1 MNNDNN
7 KLFISFEI
15 DTETWGKDACELID
29 YDDSSLFPNSI
40 KSNKSGRLFRKM
52 NKIIYDTHYIYNEYN
67 YEKLLEIK
75 CNENDIKIIPNNIK
89 YSSETFEIES
99 ENTSWFV
106 FKSSKIVDKPNRYKL
121 NRGDIIRIG
130 RITIKIR
137 NIVLEN
143 SVYNLKNPNENN
155 SFNYN
160 KNDNLFLHIYNN
172 KDISINRTQNCN
184 KINSKKI
191 LKNDNNILNI
201 NKHIKKRICRICYIE
216 EENKDNPLV
225 EPCICSGSMKYI
237 HLNCLKKW
245 ISTKSCVQIDSSEN
259 CIIYII
265 KKIEC
270 ELCKTKLPDY
280 IKYNGKIL
288 EILDFH
294 NHFKNYICLE
304 SLTIDRYK
312 NRFLYVANLDSKDN
326 IKIGRGHDANLIISD
341 ISVSRIHSIIYKE
354 NNLVYLKD
362 NNSKFGSLILI
373 QAAFLKLNE
382 LLNLNIQIGRTFC
395 RIKKIKNFRI
405 FGCCDIDDRR
415 KPELIYHKQNEKEL
429 DIKKGYI
436 IKENNTYDDEDFS
449 SDYDN
454 NDGENIKF
462 EEEKKNTNEE
472 NVDKTDDVYYKLNDI
487 KDTKNNKNNYN
498 IISSS
503 VIEIKE
509 NNSIAN
515 EALNGDLIS
524 IHHINNL
531 IINKRNKNINKNN
544 DLTGNSMSKETRI
557 LDIKNEN

>member
-1 MNNDNN
+1 
-7 KLFISFEI
+7 
-15 DTETWGKDACELID
+15 
-29 YDDSSLFPNSI
+29 
-40 KSNKSGRLFRKM
+40 M
-52 NKIIYDTHYIYNEYN
+52 NKIIYDTHYIYNDYN

-143 SVYNLKNPNENN
+143 SVYNLKNPHENN
-155 SFNYN
+155 SFIYN
-160 KNDNLFLHIYNN
+160 KNDNLFVQIYNN
-172 KDISINRTQNCN
+172 EEISNNKTQNYN
-184 KINSKKI
+184 KIKI
-191 LKNDNNILNI
+191 LKNAKNIFII
-201 NKHIKKRICRICYIE
+201 NKHNKKRICRICYVE
-216 EENKDNPLV
+216 EENKENPLV

-304 SLTIDRYK
+304 SLTIDKYK

-326 IKIGRGHDANLIISD
+326 IKIGRGHGANLIISD
-341 ISVSRIHSIIYKE
+341 ISVSRVHSIIFKE

-382 LLNLNIQIGRTFC
+382 FLNLNIQVGRTFC
-395 RIKKIKNFRI
+395 RIKKIKNFRF
-405 FGCCDIDDRR
+405 FGCCDLDDKR
-415 KPELIYHKQNEKEL
+415 KPELVYHKQNEKEL

-436 IKENNTYDDEDFS
+436 IKENNNIDDEDYS
-449 SDYDN
+449 SDYDDN
-454 NDGENIKF
+454 KEGEKVKF
-462 EEEKKNTNEE
+462 EEEKKNINEE
-472 NVDKTDDVYYKLNDI
+472 NDDKTDDDIYYKLNDI
-487 KDTKNNKNNYN
+487 KDTKNNKNNCN

-503 VIEIKE
+503 VIEIKKNNSKNIHFFETNNIDE

-557 LDIKNEN
+557 LDLKNEN